1 MAPAASK
8 LAAKKKK
15 GDDDVDPTLKRI
27 AALFEL
33 EKATQDGT
41 LTPNDER
48 LAQTEFWSAMR
59 SILAVNE
66 LTSGVEILDDIAAA
80 LISGQADPVMAF
92 SGPIN
97 LLPPPSRQR
106 AGGKAPM
113 HPAFST
119 GEKRPSTVA
128 GASGKTHKPPKKQK
142 LTLPNPPP
150 IEPPPARAASMI
162 DFELSPRAPVPLRE
176 DLEATAFDPKEATKS
191 GYDPFKKANGSYA
204 ALAPDKGLPV
214 DYDDV
219 VAAQGDD
226 DATSETV
233 DEVIEMTGDQ
243 SQVVE
248 EIPAGNNT
256 DESSDSSSTASLLR
270 KVNEKTPK
278 TESKQ
283 VGLFEAK
290 VVAMLTSPAFPFNN

>member
-8 LAAKKKK
+8 LVAKMKK

-33 EKATQDGT
+33 EKAIQDGT

-80 LISGQADPVMAF
+80 LISGQADP
-92 SGPIN
+92 
-97 LLPPPSRQR
+97 LRD
-106 AGGKAPM
+106 
-113 HPAFST
+113 ST
-119 GEKRPSTVA
+119 YE
-128 GASGKTHKPPKKQK
+128 
-142 LTLPNPPP
+142 
-150 IEPPPARAASMI
+150 I
-162 DFELSPRAPVPLRE
+162 PR
-176 DLEATAFDPKEATKS
+176 ATAFDPKEATKS
-191 GYDPFKKANGSYA
+191 GYDPFKKADGSYT
-204 ALAPDKGLPV
+204 ALAPDEGLPE

-226 DATSETV
+226 DATNETV
-233 DEVIEMTGDQ
+233 DEVIDMTGDQ

-248 EIPAGNNT
+248 GIPSGNNN

-270 KVNEKTPK
+270 KVNEKNPK
-278 TESKQ
+278 TESK
-283 VGLFEAK
+283 
-290 VVAMLTSPAFPFNN
+290 

>member
-8 LAAKKKK
+8 LVAKMKK

-33 EKATQDGT
+33 KKAIQDGT

-119 GEKRPSTVA
+119 GEKRPTPWLLHLAKRPS
-128 GASGKTHKPPKKQK
+128 
-142 LTLPNPPP
+142 
-150 IEPPPARAASMI
+150 
-162 DFELSPRAPVPLRE
+162 PLRSRSSRCR
-176 DLEATAFDPKEATKS
+176 TC
-191 GYDPFKKANGSYA
+191 
-204 ALAPDKGLPV
+204 LP
-214 DYDDV
+214 
-219 VAAQGDD
+219 
-226 DATSETV
+226 S
-233 DEVIEMTGDQ
+233 
-243 SQVVE
+243 
-248 EIPAGNNT
+248 
-256 DESSDSSSTASLLR
+256 SLLR
-270 KVNEKTPK
+270 LERLP
-278 TESKQ
+278 
-283 VGLFEAK
+283 
-290 VVAMLTSPAFPFNN
+290 

>member
-80 LISGQADPVMAF
+80 LISGQADP
-92 SGPIN
+92 
-97 LLPPPSRQR
+97 
-106 AGGKAPM
+106 
-113 HPAFST
+113 
-119 GEKRPSTVA
+119 
-128 GASGKTHKPPKKQK
+128 
-142 LTLPNPPP
+142 
-150 IEPPPARAASMI
+150 
-162 DFELSPRAPVPLRE
+162 
-176 DLEATAFDPKEATKS
+176 ATAFDPKEATKS

>member
-1 MAPAASK
+1 MAPAASN
-8 LAAKKKK
+8 LAVKKKK

-33 EKATQDGT
+33 EKAIQDGT

-48 LAQTEFWSAMR
+48 LDQTEFWSAMR

-80 LISGQADPVMAF
+80 LISGQADPLLAF

-119 GEKRPSTVA
+119 GEKRSSSVA
-128 GASGKTHKPPKKQK
+128 GATGKMPKPPKKQK

-150 IEPPPARAASMI
+150 
-162 DFELSPRAPVPLRE
+162 LSHLR
-176 DLEATAFDPKEATKS
+176 LER
-191 GYDPFKKANGSYA
+191 
-204 ALAPDKGLPV
+204 L
-214 DYDDV
+214 
-219 VAAQGDD
+219 Q
-226 DATSETV
+226 
-233 DEVIEMTGDQ
+233 
-243 SQVVE
+243 
-248 EIPAGNNT
+248 
-256 DESSDSSSTASLLR
+256 
-270 KVNEKTPK
+270 
-278 TESKQ
+278 
-283 VGLFEAK
+283 
-290 VVAMLTSPAFPFNN
+290 